1 MRLSIDLPDD
11 LHRDLK
17 AKAATEGKT
26 ISEVVRS
33 MVEGYLAMERFV
45 YPKVDKEAARRV
57 QSANALDGLR
67 LSKSDQAKG
76 RTRK

>member
-45 YPKVDKEAARRV
+45 RPTVDKEAARRV